1 MKTFAIK
8 IEFDQD
14 PVGQGLGIV
23 EHVVNW
29 EEFEHLKDAQARA
42 KELGSGKVK
51 VSIWMLI

>member
-14 PVGQGLGIV
+14 PVGLGIV